1 MTTFALSERRS
12 QGPDLETETAVQEAE
27 RLRAENAQLQ
37 QAISSHAT
45 VDQAI
50 GVLVALARISP
61 DDGFCILRE
70 VSQHLN
76 IKLSALATEII
87 HHARGANLPPR
98 LLGELHAALAH
109 HTRTS

>member
-12 QGPDLETETAVQEAE
+12 PGADLETAVQEAD

-37 QAISSHAT
+37 QAISSHAA

-87 HHARGANLPPR
+87 RHARGAGLPPR
-98 LLGELHAALAH
+98 LVGELHAALSH
-109 HTRTS
+109 HAKAC